1 MVLTLCHEVFGSH
14 VMFLHKQLWGTS
26 SLSHKHT
33 LESTQKQESTQC
45 TLTTSIYLYGWG
57 ALCESVTRWKCV
69 HGWSVAPGT
78 AGTVGRV
85 PASRVLCGSAR
96 LALAPQLSA
105 HAADD
110 AKVWGERAD
119 NEGTHL
125 VFTTDCLLWAFR
137 GGGELHATPR
147 PLLP

>member
-1 MVLTLCHEVFGSH
+1 MVLTLCHKVFGSH
-14 VMFLHKQLWGTS
+14 VMCLHKQLWGLIS
-26 SLSHKHT
+26 PSHKHT
-33 LESTQKQESTQC
+33 LNSTITRRYTMYYNQKHVLC
-45 TLTTSIYLYGWG
+45 GWG
-57 ALCESVTRWKCV
+57 ALCESVTLCV
-69 HGWSVAPGT
+69 HGWSIAPGT

-85 PASRVLCGSAR
+85 PASTVLCGSAC
-96 LALAPQLSA
+96 LALAPQLST

-125 VFTTDCLLWAFR
+125 VFTTDCLPWAFR
-137 GGGELHATPR
+137 GGGELNATPR